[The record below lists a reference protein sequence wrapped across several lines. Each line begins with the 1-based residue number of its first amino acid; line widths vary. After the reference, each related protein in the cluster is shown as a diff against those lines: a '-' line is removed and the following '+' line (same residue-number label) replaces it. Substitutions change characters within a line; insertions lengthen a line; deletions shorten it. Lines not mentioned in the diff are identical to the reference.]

1 VDLHNGVR
9 AMTLTIRVPGTPQGK
24 GRPRF
29 TKTGR
34 VYTPAKT
41 KAYENAIGWAARAVH
56 KGDPISGPVIVRV
69 IANMPVPASWP
80 KAKRASALVGDVSHT
95 GKPDIDNLMKAALD
109 ALNGIV
115 WRDDSQIT
123 FADVTKRYSSEPE
136 LVILV
141 KTEGEP

>member
-1 VDLHNGVR
+1 
-9 AMTLTIRVPGTPQGK
+9 MTLTIRVPGTPQGK

-29 TKTGR
+29 TRTGR

-41 KAYENAIGWAARAVH
+41 KAYEKAIGWAARAVH

-69 IANMPVPASWP
+69 IANMPVPKSWP
-80 KAKRASALVGDVSHT
+80 KAKRASALVGDIPHQSA
-95 GKPDIDNLMKAALD
+95 PDIDNIMKAACD

-123 FADVTKRYSSEPE
+123 FADVTKRYSTEPE